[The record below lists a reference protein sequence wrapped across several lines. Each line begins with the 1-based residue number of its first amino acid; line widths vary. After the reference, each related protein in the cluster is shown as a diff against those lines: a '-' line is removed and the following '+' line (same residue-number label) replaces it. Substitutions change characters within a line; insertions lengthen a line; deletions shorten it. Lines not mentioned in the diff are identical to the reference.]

1 MVDYGRLLER
11 GVTVAAE
18 HPLLAGVPLATSLLA
33 VDNVRAVAGFHG
45 SHFGLKFPFPAA
57 LLDVWSF
64 VSLPNQDLA
73 DTPTSLALLPLF
85 VLVRAVL
92 VAGYLGCVRDALVGR
107 PLQFAANVRR
117 YFLPLAAFELLS
129 VAAVLALVPFASVG
143 PLVLVVAIPAFLVLG
158 YLFYGTPYLVVVADE
173 SLSRALA
180 HSYALATDGGPYLGF
195 FGRFL
200 AGGAALSVVATAVVV
215 NGGPVGVALGAVALA
230 PVGVALTATTAAL
243 VLELVDEE

>member
-1 MVDYGRLLER
+1 MVDYGRLLDR
-11 GVTVAAE
+11 GVTVAAD

-45 SHFGLKFPFPAA
+45 SHVGVKFPFPTA

-64 VSLPNQDLA
+64 VSLPNQGLA
-73 DTPTSLALLPLF
+73 DTPTAVALLPLF

-117 YFLPLAAFELLS
+117 HLLPLAVFELLS
-129 VAAVLALVPFASVG
+129 VAAVLVLVPFASVG
-143 PLVLVVAIPAFLVLG
+143 PAVLVLAIPALLVLG

-173 SLSRALA
+173 SLLEALA
-180 HSYALATDGGPYLGF
+180 HSYALATDGGPYFGF
-195 FGRFL
+195 FARFL
-200 AGGAALSVVATAVVV
+200 AGGAALSVPVTAVVV
-215 NGGPVGVALGAVALA
+215 NGGPDGVALGAVALA
-230 PVGVALTATTAAL
+230 PVGLVLTATTTAL
-243 VLELVDEE
+243 VLELVDVE